1 MKTFLAIALITA
13 GIALAPTV
21 ASAGERMG
29 DAAGD
34 AAGGAVAGAMVGGPV
49 GLVAGGIIGYTAGP
63 NIARGMGIHHRD
75 YRHYTYRN
83 GRRVYY

>member
-13 GIALAPTV
+13 GIAVAPTV
-21 ASAGERMG
+21 ASAGERM
-29 DAAGD
+29 GD

>member
-13 GIALAPTV
+13 GIAVTPMI

-29 DAAGD
+29 DAAG
-34 AAGGAVAGAMVGGPV
+34 GAVAGALVGGPV

-63 NIARGMGIHHRD
+63 NIARDMGIHHRH

-83 GRRVYY
+83 GHRVYY

>member
-13 GIALAPTV
+13 GIAVAPTV
-21 ASAGERMG
+21 ANAGERM
-29 DAAGD
+29 GD
-34 AAGGAVAGAMVGGPV
+34 AAGGAVAGALVGGPV

-63 NIARGMGIHHRD
+63 NIARGMGIHHQH

-83 GRRVYY
+83 GHRVYY